1 MEFVIFAE
9 NYESDGD
16 RLHHQHRQ
24 KQNYTHHQT
33 HFPMNKTKTYA
44 AVALCMALAFG
55 LSSCKSNE
63 SLYKKAYEKA
73 QAANQGTQQVTED
86 PATISVTPVQQET
99 TTTTVAAPVTRTA
112 TDTNVKIQQE
122 NVQLIDGAGLK
133 AYSVVCGSFSLQANA
148 VSLQQKLKQNGYQA
162 QIAINPERKLYR
174 VIASTH
180 DTRDQAT
187 ESRNNLRATYPD
199 AWLLYKK

>member
-1 MEFVIFAE
+1 
-9 NYESDGD
+9 
-16 RLHHQHRQ
+16 
-24 KQNYTHHQT
+24 
-33 HFPMNKTKTYA
+33 MNKTKTYVA
-44 AVALCMALAFG
+44 AALCMAIAFG
-55 LSSCKSNE
+55 MSSCKSNE

-86 PATISVTPVQQET
+86 PATINVTPVQQES
-99 TTTTVAAPVTRTA
+99 TTTVVTPSRTT
-112 TDTNVKIQQE
+112 TDTNVRVQQE
-122 NVQLIDGAGLK
+122 SVQVVDGEGLK

-148 VSLQQKLKQNGYQA
+148 VGLQQKLKQNGYQA

-180 DTRDQAT
+180 DTKDQAI
-187 ESRNNLRATYPD
+187 EFRNNLRANYPD